1 MEGEEGLCL
10 HTNSMTEP
18 DVSLKGERAV
28 WVEIRRG
35 DATEKGG
42 RKTQVKYC
50 NKDAHIALS
59 IHDNKRTMF
68 VDGFNTFFFFLL

>member
-10 HTNSMTEP
+10 HTNSVTEP

-35 DATEKGG
+35 NDRSQVVEKL
-42 RKTQVKYC
+42 RQVKYC
-50 NKDAHIALS
+50 YNDAHIQPL
-59 IHDNKRTMF
+59 
-68 VDGFNTFFFFLL
+68 

>member
-10 HTNSMTEP
+10 HTNSVTEP

-35 DATEKGG
+35 NDTEKGG
-42 RKTQVKYC
+42 
-50 NKDAHIALS
+50 
-59 IHDNKRTMF
+59 
-68 VDGFNTFFFFLL
+68 

>member
-10 HTNSMTEP
+10 HTNSVREP

-35 DATEKGG
+35 DATERGH
-42 RKTQVKYC
+42 RKAQTGQT
-50 NKDAHIALS
+50 LQQ
-59 IHDNKRTMF
+59 
-68 VDGFNTFFFFLL
+68 